1 MTFNDVVAFNT
12 EETDQQYIK
21 FEGTEAALKTQLEM
35 GNSRVQY
42 ATQTGVINEHMQMY
56 HASRYHE
63 SVIDENNWTKT
74 R

>member
-1 MTFNDVVAFNT
+1 
-12 EETDQQYIK
+12 
-21 FEGTEAALKTQLEM
+21 M

-42 ATQTGVINEHMQMY
+42 ATQTGVINEHVQMY
-56 HASRYHE
+56 HASRYHA